1 MNGDVICLITLNDV
15 LRFVF
20 RCMTLVTFENDF
32 RSDLLL
38 HDARDAS
45 CFRIPFHMI
54 ATLERLGHFGW
65 FLCVYFILLSV
76 YFRLLQQVS
85 SCLQACS
92 VPICPPEQQ
101 TLRRSGL
108 IIRCAE

>member
-38 HDARDAS
+38 HDARDAA
-45 CFRIPFHMI
+45 CFRIPLHMI

-65 FLCVYFILLSV
+65 FLRGLLKLRKRCQAVRLFHPTFSLLSIAATSFFMPSGV
-76 YFRLLQQVS
+76 L
-85 SCLQACS
+85 CS
-92 VPICPPEQQ
+92 NMP
-101 TLRRSGL
+101 
-108 IIRCAE
+108 A